1 MMPRNVSEYVCGVL
15 LTAVM
20 LLPVVIV
27 LVWLGSPA

>member
-1 MMPRNVSEYVCGVL
+1 MSEYVCGVL
-15 LTAVM
+15 LTAAL